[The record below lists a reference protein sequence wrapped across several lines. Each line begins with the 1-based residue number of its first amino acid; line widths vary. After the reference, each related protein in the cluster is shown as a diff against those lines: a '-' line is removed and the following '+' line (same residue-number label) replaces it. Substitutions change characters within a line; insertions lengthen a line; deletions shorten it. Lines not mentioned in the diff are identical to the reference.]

1 MKKKIF
7 MLILVFVSILL
18 LPFSVNAEKKE
29 YNMLDLEGA
38 LADEEIEKTF
48 SSYNPKS
55 DAITI
60 YLFRGKGCGFCRSFL
75 TFIDS
80 ITDEYGEYFKLQSY
94 EVWNDQ
100 NNASL
105 LDKVSNYLGEAA
117 GGVPYIVIGD
127 KVFAGYS
134 SEYDAAIKEKITE
147 LYNTK
152 KNKRYDVLKEME
164 KNPKKESSESTGT
177 SAVSVVV
184 WQLVFTVVATIII
197 MSYVN
202 LKFKELNVKLDDL
215 KVTDNKPVK
224 ETKKEKKK

>member
-1 MKKKIF
+1 MEDTMKKKLLV
-7 MLILVFVSILL
+7 LILVFVSILL
-18 LPFSVNAEKKE
+18 PISVNAEKKE
-29 YNMLDLEGA
+29 YNILDFEGA
-38 LADEEIEKTF
+38 LADEEIEKTYREY
-48 SSYNPKS
+48 SPKS

-60 YLFRGKGCGFCRSFL
+60 YLFRGKGCGFCRAFL
-75 TFIDS
+75 TFLDT
-80 ITDEYGEYFKLQSY
+80 ITDEYGQYFKLESY

-105 LDKVSNYLGEAA
+105 LDEVSNYLGQAA

-134 SEYDAAIKEKITE
+134 SEYDDAIKEKIVE

-152 KNKRYDVLKEME
+152 KNKRYDVLKEIE
-164 KNPKKESSESTGT
+164 KNPKKDTSETGT

-184 WQLVFTVVATIII
+184 WQLAFTVIATAIII
-197 MSYVN
+197 SYVN

-215 KVTDNKPVK
+215 KVTENKPI
-224 ETKKEKKK
+224 KKEKKK